1 MSAGLAATAV
11 DMLSSFVRMIP
22 PSEDPSALCI
32 GLSTLSFVA
41 RQRKHPVSLRGG
53 SAGTWAL
60 VE

>member
-53 SAGTWAL
+53 SAGT
-60 VE
+60 